1 MTKPFLGTGN
11 VVSLFN
17 FTRPGMAYFRRNRL
31 KNVMLK
37 IIQKAWYSTKG
48 AVERYI
54 DYYWPRDTS
63 AMIARAKVWLGR
75 FAVYDIN
82 KVPNLLIGSD
92 VDYAAWVFSMAERMQ
107 RRGKSVKWTN
117 RRTKQIEDDIL
128 GETVDFAKKVF
139 AIQIQKFLD
148 FYNLGWLFGRG
159 RMPKHPEI
167 HLPETTPG
175 RKPQVR
181 KLPRYRGKFKIIKRG

>member
-17 FTRPGMAYFRRNRL
+17 FTRPGMKYFKRNRL

-37 IIQKAWYSTKG
+37 IIQKAWQLTKWE
-48 AVERYI
+48 VERYI
-54 DYYWPRDTS
+54 DFYWPRDTS
-63 AMIARAKVWLGR
+63 AMIMRAKVWLGR

-107 RRGKSVKWTN
+107 RRGKSVNWTN
-117 RRTKQIEDDIL
+117 PNTRKIEDDIL
-128 GETVDFAKKVF
+128 GETVDFAKRMFQFK
-139 AIQIQKFLD
+139 IQAVLD
-148 FYNLGWLFGRG
+148 EFNLGWLFGRG
-159 RMPKHPEI
+159 RMPKNPEL
-167 HLPETTPG
+167 HLHETTKG
-175 RKPQVR
+175 RKAQVR
-181 KLPRYRGKFKIIKRG
+181 KLPRYRGRNKIIKRG